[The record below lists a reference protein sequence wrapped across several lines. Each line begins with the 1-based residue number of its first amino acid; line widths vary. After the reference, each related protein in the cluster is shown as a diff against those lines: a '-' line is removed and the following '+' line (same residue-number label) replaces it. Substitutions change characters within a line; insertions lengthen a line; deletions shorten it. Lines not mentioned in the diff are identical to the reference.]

1 MNKTFKKVFLMASVI
16 VPFLIYC
23 VYYYAHVFKN
33 APYKFT
39 EFKSFTIQWG
49 PGDSLVN
56 KYDSKT
62 GDYQFVDSHDSLIKT
77 NLHLPKEELLYLHRK
92 AAELGFWDW
101 PSVEIGDTTQRLNG
115 MRPPR
120 YVMEFNYQRKSKKV
134 TFDESFDL
142 DRRLRDANEQMV
154 KEIMK
159 VLDEEQAKQKK

>member
-1 MNKTFKKVFLMASVI
+1 MGSVI

-39 EFKSFTIQWG
+39 EFKSFTIKWG
-49 PGDSLVN
+49 PGDSLIN

-62 GDYQFVDSHDSLIKT
+62 GDYQFIDSHDSLIKT
-77 NLHLPKEELLYLHRK
+77 NLHLPKADLLYLHRK

-134 TFDESFDL
+134 TFDESFDI
-142 DRRLRDANEQMV
+142 DRRLRDANENMV

-159 VLDEEQAKQKK
+159 VLDDEAAKQKK

>member
-1 MNKTFKKVFLMASVI
+1 MASVI
-16 VPFLIYC
+16 VPFMIYC
-23 VYYYAHVFKN
+23 GYYYAHVFKN

-62 GDYQFVDSHDSLIKT
+62 GDYQFVDSHDSLVKT

-101 PSVEIGDTTQRLNG
+101 PSVEIGDTTMRLNG

-142 DRRLRDANEQMV
+142 DRRLRDANESMV

-159 VLDEEQAKQKK
+159 VLDEESAKQKK